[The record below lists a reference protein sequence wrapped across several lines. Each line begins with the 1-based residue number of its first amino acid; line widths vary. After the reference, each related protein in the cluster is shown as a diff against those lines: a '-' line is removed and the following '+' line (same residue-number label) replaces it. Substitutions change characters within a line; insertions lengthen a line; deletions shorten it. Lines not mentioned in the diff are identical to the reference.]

1 MLTILYNLYLF
12 NLFLQIE
19 DTKLILSAGQ
29 RSYAGVLPLDETVSL
44 NTRMVF
50 IYSHGVNVTLR
61 TSGNHSIQITE
72 NTELQYIRAFVE
84 ESLVSNQK
92 QYKNRD
98 TLLLLKHLKCNFFKT
113 KWHILESWVGLF
125 CRNSQCSLSTP
136 SFLNYDHKRCAVYYI
151 LNYHLLLPVFLA
163 ERINTFL
170 HIHSRHRIKK
180 VFYL

>member
-1 MLTILYNLYLF
+1 MAETWTANFLFLGKHSTTELSCHPLTTFLYKGNLLTILYNLYLF

-29 RSYAGVLPLDETVSL
+29 RSYAGVLPLDETVGL

-98 TLLLLKHLKCNFFKT
+98 TLLL
-113 KWHILESWVGLF
+113 
-125 CRNSQCSLSTP
+125 
-136 SFLNYDHKRCAVYYI
+136 
-151 LNYHLLLPVFLA
+151 
-163 ERINTFL
+163 
-170 HIHSRHRIKK
+170 
-180 VFYL
+180 

>member
-29 RSYAGVLPLDETVSL
+29 RSYAGVLPLDETVGL

-72 NTELQYIRAFVE
+72 NTQLQYIRAFVE

-92 QYKNRD
+92 QYKNKD
-98 TLLLLKHLKCNFFKT
+98 NLLLLKNLKCNF
-113 KWHILESWVGLF
+113 L
-125 CRNSQCSLSTP
+125 
-136 SFLNYDHKRCAVYYI
+136 
-151 LNYHLLLPVFLA
+151 
-163 ERINTFL
+163 
-170 HIHSRHRIKK
+170 
-180 VFYL
+180 

>member
-19 DTKLILSAGQ
+19 DTKLILGAGQ
-29 RSYAGVLPLDETVSL
+29 RSYAGVLPLDETVGL

-50 IYSHGVNVTLR
+50 IYSHGVNVTFR

-98 TLLLLKHLKCNFFKT
+98 TLLLLKNLKFGFFKT
-113 KWHILESWVGLF
+113 KWHILESSLVYF
-125 CRNSQCSLSTP
+125 VENSQCHFSTP
-136 SFLNYDHKRCAVYYI
+136 SFLVMIARGV
-151 LNYHLLLPVFLA
+151 LLCKV
-163 ERINTFL
+163 L
-170 HIHSRHRIKK
+170 HTKITLHHYQS
-180 VFYL
+180 F